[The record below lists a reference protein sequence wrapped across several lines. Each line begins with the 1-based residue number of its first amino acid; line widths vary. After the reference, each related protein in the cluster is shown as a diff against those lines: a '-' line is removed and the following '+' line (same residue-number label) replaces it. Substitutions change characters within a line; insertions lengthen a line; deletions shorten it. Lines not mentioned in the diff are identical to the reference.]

1 MAARLR
7 KGRWLN
13 ISVTKLISIGFG
25 ALVAVAVSLVLFMSV
40 LANFKNTFSLLN
52 DKAILI
58 TQSMERQ
65 VRAHLDTLETSAVG
79 LKGMFDEG
87 RLSLERTD
95 EMIRELSSAAAA
107 NARITAIIVTDTL
120 LEEYGVYK
128 AENGKLWPFK
138 RAIPAGYDQN
148 YDIPDISKES
158 GPTWG
163 ELVDTEYGL
172 FANVTVPLV
181 LEDKLIG
188 LLTIAS
194 TMDKL
199 ADDIKQLDDGPDS
212 TTFIIANGNQVVVH
226 SDMEGFQ
233 TGVRPIGSL
242 PIRLKDL
249 GDEVLFGMEEQTLL
263 PEFGKAAQQGIQVL
277 NVETQLDEFIL
288 MRVPLE
294 GYSARP
300 WIIGQYFRAASISQ
314 EVRRII
320 GSAAVGFAALVLAV
334 LIAVW
339 MGRRVAS
346 PLKMVARQSERVGK
360 LALEDVEPLPRSRV
374 REIDQVALAFNAM
387 VIGLKAM
394 NTYVPRSLFSKL
406 MRLGVNDAAKAREA
420 ELTIV
425 FTDIVGFTA
434 LSENLSASDT
444 AGILNKHFAILVEA
458 VEEEG
463 GTVDKFIGDG
473 MLAFWGAPD
482 ARADHAEAAVRT
494 AQKISRSLTVA
505 NEKAK
510 AEGLPEIRMRIG
522 IHTGQVLVGNVGAL
536 DRWNYTIVGDAV
548 NVSERLQHLGRDVET
563 AGECVILASAETV
576 AQLPGRDGLEKVGT
590 FQLRGRSSD
599 IEVWMIDPEAQ
610 LRGAVPIGIADFP
623 PTAAE

>member
-1 MAARLR
+1 MAARSR

-13 ISVTKLISIGFG
+13 ISITKLISIGFG
-25 ALVAVAVSLVLFMSV
+25 ALVGISLALVLTMSV
-40 LANFKNTFSLLN
+40 MANFKNTFSLLN
-52 DKAILI
+52 DKTILS
-58 TQSMERQ
+58 TQIMELQ
-65 VRAHLDTLETSAVG
+65 VRTHLDTLETSAVG
-79 LKGMFDEG
+79 LKALFDEG
-87 RLSLERTD
+87 RLSLERED
-95 EMIRELSSAAAA
+95 QMLRQLSSAAAA
-107 NARITAIIVTDTL
+107 NARIAAIIVTDL
-120 LEEYGVYK
+120 LFEEYGVYK

-138 RAIPAGYDQN
+138 RTIPAGHKEAHVL
-148 YDIPDISKES
+148 PDLSKDS

-172 FANVTVPLV
+172 FANVSVPLV
-181 LEDKLIG
+181 QNGQLTG
-188 LLTIAS
+188 FLTIAS
-194 TMDKL
+194 TMESL
-199 ADDIKQLDDGPDS
+199 AEAIQQLDDGPDS

-226 SDMEGFQ
+226 SDMEMFQ
-233 TGVRPIGSL
+233 TGVTPVGRL

-249 GDEVLFGMEEQTLL
+249 GDEVLFGMEDQTVLN
-263 PEFGKAAQQGIQVL
+263 EFRKAAQYGIQVL
-277 NVETQLDEFIL
+277 NVETGTDEFIL

-300 WIIGQYFRAASISQ
+300 WIIGQYFRSASISQ
-314 EVRRII
+314 EVHRVV

-346 PLKMVARQSERVGK
+346 PLKTIARQSERVGR

-374 REIDQVALAFNAM
+374 KEVDQVALAFNAM

-394 NTYVPRSLFSKL
+394 NTYVPRSLFNKL
-406 MRLGVNDAAKAREA
+406 MRLGVDDAAKAREA

-425 FTDIVGFTA
+425 FTDIAGFTA

-444 AGILNKHFAILVEA
+444 ARILNEHFAILVEA
-458 VEEEG
+458 VEKEG

-494 AQKISRSLTVA
+494 AQKISRSLKTA
-505 NEKAK
+505 NEKALS
-510 AEGLPEIRMRIG
+510 AGLPQIRMRIG
-522 IHTGQVLVGNVGAL
+522 IHTGEVLVGNVGAL

-548 NVSERLQHLGRDVET
+548 NVSERLQHLGRDVTET
-563 AGECVILASAETV
+563 GDIVILASAETV
-576 AQLPGRDGLEKVGT
+576 AQLPGRDGLEKVGN
-590 FQLRGRSSD
+590 FQLRGRSGD
-599 IEVWMIDPEAQ
+599 IEVWKIDPEAD
-610 LRGAVPIGIADFP
+610 LRQTDPAVLADFP